1 MALQNFKATEQDIEF
16 IRHYEQIKTARP
28 FSSLAELNVHYKEDV
43 HILLKQLAHVTL
55 AGNVEDFFH
64 FIGEA
69 HMLIG
74 EAGQDNA
81 QVGTLVVNCY
91 KYYILQEE
99 NPDCLNDLGAM
110 YYSGDL
116 IEQNYETAAEL
127 YALGAELG
135 CIQAAI
141 NLGYIYE
148 YGRTGKRDYKKAFQQ
163 YAYAAAISSHPE
175 ALYKLGDMYAA
186 GHFVEQNPMK
196 ATRLWRR
203 SYNESEDIEF
213 DAQAAFRLAK
223 QIADT
228 IPPIIFDND
237 ARDAKQDAQ
246 QNKEQD
252 KDASTDTTSARE
264 ECFPHPSRGDLLEA
278 LHLLSVAEIGL
289 RISIDKG
296 MSYYQNRLRQ
306 TIELQ
311 ERVRDELD
319 GFSYIR

>member
-1 MALQNFKATEQDIEF
+1 MALQDFKATEQDVEF
-16 IRHYEQIKTARP
+16 IRHYEQIKTARS
-28 FSSLAELNVHYKEDV
+28 FSTLDELNVRYKEDV

-64 FIGEA
+64 FIDEA
-69 HMLIG
+69 HVLIG

-81 QVGTLVVNCY
+81 QVGTLVVNCH

-99 NPDCLNDLGAM
+99 NPDCLNNLGSM
-110 YYSGDL
+110 YYTGDL

-127 YALGAELG
+127 YALGAERG

-148 YGRTGKRDYKKAFQQ
+148 YGRCGKRDYTKAFQQ
-163 YAYAAAISSHPE
+163 YAYAAAISCHPE

-186 GHFVEQNPMK
+186 GHFVEQNPTK

-203 SYNESEDIEF
+203 SYSESEDIEF

-223 QIADT
+223 QIVDS
-228 IPPIIFDND
+228 IPPIIFEND
-237 ARDAKQDAQ
+237 SQDTEPDDPTGDVSA
-246 QNKEQD
+246 D
-252 KDASTDTTSARE
+252 SASTDESCLPRISQA
-264 ECFPHPSRGDLLEA
+264 DLLEA

-289 RISIDKG
+289 RISIEKG

-306 TIELQ
+306 TIDLQ

-319 GFSYIR
+319 GFLYIR